1 MKKLKKVII
10 SIFMALLLT
19 ATAIPSTGTE
29 VQAASVGKVTKLKAV
44 YTKGKVN
51 LTWKR
56 TSRAEKYE
64 IYRST
69 NGKKF
74 KKVKTV
80 KGLSWKDN
88 KKGEYWYKVR
98 AVNGKHKGPFS
109 NVTSVYTVGG
119 RISLRYTGN
128 SFLSAGTSVFALE
141 IWNHAS
147 KKPAFIGCT
156 HNGKK
161 MTVYPIYIYNKKA
174 MRYERSL
181 TNEAFY
187 RGALSSSAGET
198 DVKTSILH
206 RGKGNYIVYVAGL
219 GMIYPY
225 VNAYDNSDVYTY
237 YINTYFKLG
246 SRKYRLRVSS
256 NSSYYMDY
264 QVQRVK

>member
-56 TSRAEKYE
+56 TSRAKKYE

-198 DVKTSILH
+198 DIKTSILH

-237 YINTYFKLG
+237 YINTYFKLD
-246 SRKYRLRVSS
+246 SRKYLLRVSS

>member
-147 KKPAFIGCT
+147 KKPEFIGCT

-198 DVKTSILH
+198 DIKTSILH

-237 YINTYFKLG
+237 YINTYFKLD
-246 SRKYRLRVSS
+246 SRKYLLRVSS

>member
-56 TSRAEKYE
+56 TPRAKKYE

-237 YINTYFKLG
+237 YINTYFKLD
-246 SRKYRLRVSS
+246 SRKYLLRVSS

>member
-56 TSRAEKYE
+56 TSRAKKYE

-88 KKGEYWYKVR
+88 EKGEYWYKVR

-174 MRYERSL
+174 IRYERSL

-198 DVKTSILH
+198 DIKTSILH

-237 YINTYFKLG
+237 YINTYFKLD
-246 SRKYRLRVSS
+246 SRKYLLRVSS

>member
-56 TSRAEKYE
+56 TPRAKKYE

-147 KKPAFIGCT
+147 KKPEFIGCT

-198 DVKTSILH
+198 DIKTSILH

-237 YINTYFKLG
+237 YINTYFKLD
-246 SRKYRLRVSS
+246 SRKYLLRVSS

>member
-56 TSRAEKYE
+56 TPRAKKYE

-161 MTVYPIYIYNKKA
+161 MTVHPIYIYNKKA

-198 DVKTSILH
+198 DIKTSILH

-237 YINTYFKLG
+237 YINTYFKLD
-246 SRKYRLRVSS
+246 SRKYLLRVSS

>member
-1 MKKLKKVII
+1 
-10 SIFMALLLT
+10 MALLLT

-56 TSRAEKYE
+56 TPRAKKYE

-198 DVKTSILH
+198 DIKTSILH

-237 YINTYFKLG
+237 YINTYFKLD
-246 SRKYRLRVSS
+246 SRKYLLRVSS

>member
-56 TSRAEKYE
+56 TSRAKKYE

-174 MRYERSL
+174 IRYERSL

-237 YINTYFKLG
+237 YINTYFKLD
-246 SRKYRLRVSS
+246 SRKYLLRVSS

>member
-56 TSRAEKYE
+56 TSRAKKYE

-174 MRYERSL
+174 IRYERSL

-198 DVKTSILH
+198 DIKTSILH

-237 YINTYFKLG
+237 YINTYFKLD
-246 SRKYRLRVSS
+246 SRKYLLRVSS